1 MPPKTAPKIS
11 AAGKLAQE
19 RLKKIAE
26 ENARIKALQDEEDR
40 KIREE
45 EERILAEQKRI
56 QEEKA
61 QIAKA
66 KQDKIEAQKKAGT
79 YMTKAQ
85 KEKAKRNRE
94 ALEKLKRSSNIVN
107 NQIVQSSSTKTE
119 ELEQSDIEI
128 NLESNEVDQVNFRS
142 IITCIM
148 GHVDTGKTSL
158 LDKIRGTSVQDGEAG
173 GITQQIGA
181 SFIPKET
188 LQTKIIKNINNE
200 DNEDNKDNEF
210 EINVPGL
217 LMIDTPGHEAFSN
230 LRLRGSSLCDIAI
243 VVIDLVHGLEPQ
255 TIQSINMLK
264 ESGTKFIF
272 ALNKIDRLYGW
283 VKNIDLSI
291 RANISKQD
299 PNTQSEFKSR
309 LDKIIVQI
317 MELGF
322 NAQLY
327 WSNDSVEDTV
337 HIVPTSAITGE
348 GIGDLM
354 YCLVDYTQ
362 NYLDN
367 LITVTEDFKC
377 VVMESTE
384 TEGFGMTIDAILISG
399 KIEYGDRIIL
409 STSSEPIQTTV
420 KNILTPP
427 PNRESRVKSDLVHH
441 KVIEGAVGIKIVA
454 NNIDKVLPGTPIL
467 KLTNS
472 NGLSREDLIAQAQ
485 ESIDLTPNTKI
496 DLDPKGV
503 TIHASTLGSL
513 EALVQYL
520 RHECNPPVPISQ
532 ANIGKVMKKDVVKT
546 FISNEKSDKEFNT
559 ILAFNVEID
568 TDAQTEANKCGT
580 KIFDAEIIYHLFDK
594 FIKYKEEIF
603 NQRKEDARLKTVF
616 PCILKILPNC
626 IFNKNNPLV
635 FGVEVLEGNLH
646 MGTPLIIPSTN
657 TYIGKVVG
665 IQNDKKDV
673 QLGKKGQSVCIKVEN
688 EENPK
693 ILYGRQFDSS
703 TELYS
708 KISRESIDL
717 IKQYFR
723 DEISKDD
730 VKLLSK
736 MKKIFDIE

>member
-85 KEKAKRNRE
+85 KEKAKKNKE
-94 ALEKLKRSSNIVN
+94 ALEKLKRSSNLIN
-107 NQIVQSSSTKTE
+107 NQIVQTSSTKTD
-119 ELEQSDIEI
+119 ELEQTDIEN
-128 NLESNEVDQVNFRS
+128 NLESNEVDQVKFRS

-200 DNEDNKDNEF
+200 DNEF

-217 LMIDTPGHEAFSN
+217 LMIDTPVHEAFSN
-230 LRLRGSSLCDIAI
+230 LRSRGSNLCDIAI

-255 TIQSINMLK
+255 TIQSINMLE

-283 VKNIDLSI
+283 VKNP
-291 RANISKQD
+291 NISIKDNILKQD

-354 YCLVDYTQ
+354 YCLIDYTQ
-362 NYLDN
+362 NYLDGM
-367 LITVTEDFKC
+367 ITQTDDFEC

-399 KIEYGDRIIL
+399 KLEYGDRIIL
-409 STSSEPIQTTV
+409 STSTDPIQTTI

-427 PNRESRVKSDLVHH
+427 PNRESRVKSELIQH

-454 NNIDKVLPGTPIL
+454 NNIDKVLPGTPVL
-467 KLTNS
+467 KLINDS
-472 NGLSREDLIAQAQ
+472 GISREDLIAQAQ
-485 ESIDLTPNTKI
+485 ESIDSAPNTKI

-532 ANIGKVMKKDVVKT
+532 TNIGKVMKKDVVKT

-568 TDAQTEANKCGT
+568 PDAQTEADKSDT
-580 KIFDAEIIYHLFDK
+580 KIFDAEII
-594 FIKYKEEIF
+594 
-603 NQRKEDARLKTVF
+603 
-616 PCILKILPNC
+616 
-626 IFNKNNPLV
+626 
-635 FGVEVLEGNLH
+635 
-646 MGTPLIIPSTN
+646 
-657 TYIGKVVG
+657 
-665 IQNDKKDV
+665 
-673 QLGKKGQSVCIKVEN
+673 
-688 EENPK
+688 
-693 ILYGRQFDSS
+693 
-703 TELYS
+703 
-708 KISRESIDL
+708 
-717 IKQYFR
+717 
-723 DEISKDD
+723 
-730 VKLLSK
+730 
-736 MKKIFDIE
+736 

>member
-1 MPPKTAPKIS
+1 MPPKPQPKVS

-40 KIREE
+40 KVREE
-45 EERILAEQKRI
+45 EEKILAEQKRI
-56 QEEKA
+56 QEEKER
-61 QIAKA
+61 IAKA
-66 KQDKIEAQKKAGT
+66 KQDKILAQKKAGT
-79 YMTKAQ
+79 YMTKGQ
-85 KEKAKRNRE
+85 KEKAKRNKE
-94 ALEKLKRSSNIVN
+94 ALEKLKRSSILVN
-107 NQIVQSSSTKTE
+107 NQIVQTSSTKTD
-119 ELEQSDIEI
+119 ELEQDDIEI
-128 NLESNEVDQVNFRS
+128 NLESNELNKVNFRS

-158 LDKIRGTSVQDGEAG
+158 LDKIRGTNVQDGEAG

-181 SFIPKET
+181 SFIPKDT
-188 LQTKIIKNINNE
+188 LQNKIIKNN
-200 DNEDNKDNEF
+200 DY

-230 LRLRGSSLCDIAI
+230 LRSRGSSLCDIAI

-264 ESGTKFIF
+264 DSGTKFIF

-291 RANISKQD
+291 QDNISKQES
-299 PNTQSEFKSR
+299 NTQSEFKSR

-322 NAQLY
+322 NAQLF
-327 WSNDSVEDTV
+327 WSNDSVEDTI

-354 YCLVDYTQ
+354 SCLIDYTQ
-362 NYLDN
+362 NYLDD
-367 LITVTEDFKC
+367 LITVTDEFEC

-399 KIEYGDRIIL
+399 KLEYGDRIIL
-409 STSSEPIQTTV
+409 STSSGPIQTTV

-467 KLTNS
+467 KLSNE
-472 NGLSREDLIAQAQ
+472 NGLTREDLIEQAQ
-485 ESIDLTPNTKI
+485 DSIDLAHSSKI
-496 DLDPKGV
+496 ELDSKGV

-520 RHECNPPVPISQ
+520 RHECNPPIPISQ

-546 FISNEKSDKEFNT
+546 FILNEKSDKEFNT

-594 FIKYKEEIF
+594 FIKYKEELF

-626 IFNKNNPLV
+626 IFNKKNPLV
-635 FGVEVLEGNLH
+635 FGVDVIEGNLH
-646 MGTPLIIPSTN
+646 IGTPLIVPSTN

-688 EENPK
+688 EENPT

-703 TELYS
+703 AELYS

-723 DEISKDD
+723 DVISKDD
-730 VKLLSK
+730 VKLLSG
-736 MKKIFDIE
+736 MKKLFNIE

>member
-1 MPPKTAPKIS
+1 MPPKPQPKIS

-45 EERILAEQKRI
+45 EERILAEQKSI
-56 QEEKA
+56 QDEKNR
-61 QIAKA
+61 IAKA

-85 KEKAKRNRE
+85 KEKAKRNKE
-94 ALEKLKRSSNIVN
+94 ALEKLKRSSSVVN
-107 NQIVQSSSTKTE
+107 NQIVQTSNSKID
-119 ELEQSDIEI
+119 ELRQDDIEI
-128 NLESNEVDQVNFRS
+128 NLESDKVNYRS

-158 LDKIRGTSVQDGEAG
+158 LDKIRGTNVQDGEAG

-188 LQTKIIKNINNE
+188 LQTKIIKNN
-200 DNEDNKDNEF
+200 DL

-217 LMIDTPGHEAFSN
+217 LMIDTPGHEAFGN
-230 LRLRGSSLCDIAI
+230 LRSRGSSLCDIAI

-264 ESGTKFIF
+264 DSGTKFIF

-283 VKNIDLSI
+283 VKDINLSI
-291 RANISKQD
+291 QDNIEKQD

-322 NAQLY
+322 NAQLF
-327 WSNDSVEDTV
+327 WSNDSIEDTV

-348 GIGDLM
+348 GIGDLIT
-354 YCLVDYTQ
+354 CLIDYTE
-362 NYLDN
+362 NYLDD
-367 LITVTEDFKC
+367 LITQTDDFKC
-377 VVMESTE
+377 TVMESTV
-384 TEGFGMTIDAILISG
+384 TEGYGMTIDAILISG
-399 KIEYGDRIIL
+399 KLEYGDRIIV
-409 STSSEPIQTTV
+409 STSSGPIQTTV

-427 PNRESRVKSDLVHH
+427 PNRESRVKSDLIQH
-441 KVIEGAVGIKIVA
+441 KAIEGAVGIKIVA

-467 KLTNS
+467 KLNNS
-472 NGLSREDLIAQAQ
+472 NGLSRDELIAQAQ
-485 ESIDLTPNTKI
+485 DSIDLAQTTKI
-496 DLDPKGV
+496 ELDPKGV

-520 RHECNPPVPISQ
+520 RHECNPPIPISQ
-532 ANIGKVMKKDVVKT
+532 ANIGKVMKNDVVKT
-546 FISNEKSDKEFNT
+546 SISNEKSDKEFNT

-594 FIKYKEEIF
+594 FIKYKEELF
-603 NQRKEDARLKTVF
+603 NQRKEEARLKTVF
-616 PCILKILPNC
+616 PCVLKILPNC
-626 IFNKNNPLV
+626 IFNKKNPLV
-635 FGVEVLEGNLH
+635 FGVDVLDGNLH
-646 MGTPLIIPSTN
+646 IGTPLIIPSTN

-673 QLGKKGQSVCIKVEN
+673 QIGKKAQSVCIKVEN
-688 EENPK
+688 EENPT
-693 ILYGRQFDSS
+693 ILYGRHFDSS
-703 TELYS
+703 SELYS

-717 IKQYFR
+717 IKIYFR
-723 DEISKDD
+723 EDVSKDD
-730 VKLLSK
+730 VKLLSRI
-736 MKKIFDIE
+736 KKILNIE

>member
-1 MPPKTAPKIS
+1 MPPKPAPKIS
-11 AAGKLAQE
+11 TVGKLAQE
-19 RLKKIAE
+19 RLKQIAE
-26 ENARIKALQDEEDR
+26 ENSRIKALQDEEDR
-40 KIREE
+40 KVREE
-45 EERILAEQKRI
+45 EEILKAEQKRI
-56 QEEKA
+56 QEEKDR
-61 QIAKA
+61 IAKA
-66 KQDKIEAQKKAGT
+66 KQDKISAQKKAGT
-79 YMTKAQ
+79 YMTKGQ
-85 KEKAKRNRE
+85 KEKAKRNKE
-94 ALEKLKRSSNIVN
+94 ALEKLKRSSILVS
-107 NQIVQSSSTKTE
+107 NQIVQNSGTKTDK
-119 ELEQSDIEI
+119 LEQDDIEI
-128 NLESNEVDQVNFRS
+128 NLESNELDQVNFRS

-158 LDKIRGTSVQDGEAG
+158 LDKIRGTNVQDGEAG

-200 DNEDNKDNEF
+200 DKEF

-230 LRLRGSSLCDIAI
+230 LRSRGSSLCDIAI

-264 ESGTKFIF
+264 DSGTKFIF

-283 VKNIDLSI
+283 VKDTDLSI
-291 RANISKQD
+291 QDNISKQD

-309 LDKIIVQI
+309 LEKIIVQI

-354 YCLVDYTQ
+354 YCLVNYTQ
-362 NYLDN
+362 NYLDD
-367 LITVTEDFKC
+367 LITVTGDFKC

-399 KIEYGDRIIL
+399 KLEYGDRIIL
-409 STSSEPIQTTV
+409 STSSGPIQTTV

-427 PNRESRVKSDLVHH
+427 PNRESRVKSDLVHF

-467 KLTNS
+467 KLS
-472 NGLSREDLIAQAQ
+472 NNNGMSREDLIAQAQ
-485 ESIDLTPNTKI
+485 DSIDLAHSSKI
-496 DLDPKGV
+496 ELDSKGV

-520 RHECNPPVPISQ
+520 RHDCNPPIPISQ

-546 FISNEKSDKEFNT
+546 SISNEKSDKEFNT

-568 TDAQTEANKCGT
+568 PDAQTSANKCGT

-594 FIKYKEEIF
+594 FIKYKEELF
-603 NQRKEDARLKTVF
+603 KQRKEDARLKTVF

-626 IFNKNNPLV
+626 IFNKKNPLV
-635 FGVEVLEGNLH
+635 FGVDIIEGNLH
-646 MGTPLIIPSTN
+646 IGTPLIVHSTN
-657 TYIGKVVG
+657 TYIGKVIG

-673 QLGKKGQSVCIKVEN
+673 QLGKKSQSVCIKVEN
-688 EENPK
+688 QDNPT
-693 ILYGRQFDSS
+693 ILYGRHFDSS
-703 TELYS
+703 IELYS
-708 KISRESIDL
+708 KISRESNDL
-717 IKQYFR
+717 IKQYFE
-723 DEISKDD
+723 DDVSKDD
-730 VKLLSK
+730 IKLLSG
-736 MKKIFDIE
+736 MKKIFNIE